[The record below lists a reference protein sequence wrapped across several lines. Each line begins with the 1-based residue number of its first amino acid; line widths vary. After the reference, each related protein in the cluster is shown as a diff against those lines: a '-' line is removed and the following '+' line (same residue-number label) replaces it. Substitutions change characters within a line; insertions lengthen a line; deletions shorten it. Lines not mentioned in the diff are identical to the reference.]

1 MTRDEPVVPDPGGG
15 GLVRVRVDFA
25 YDGSDFSGWAAQPGL
40 RTVEQVLSEA
50 LATVLRAPEPVRLTV
65 AGRTDAG
72 VHARGQ
78 VCHADVDPLAFARL
92 PGRSDRTPVEAAVTR
107 LNGVLPPDVVVREVS
122 VAPDGFDAR
131 FSAVQRRYLYRICDR
146 AELADPL
153 RRRDTVVVRH
163 RLDVEAMHA
172 AAQGLLGLQDFAA
185 FCKKREGATTIRT
198 LLDYAWSRAED
209 GTLLARVEADAF
221 CHSMVRSLVG
231 AVLPVGE
238 GRQPVEWP
246 AQVLTTGRRDP
257 RVVVMPPHGLSLEA
271 VSYPPAG
278 EMAARARES
287 RAVRTVGESPRP
299 GGDPARGAS
308 AVQPR

>member
-40 RTVEQVLSEA
+40 RTVEEVLSGA
-50 LATVLRAPEPVRLTV
+50 LTTVLRAPEPVRLTV

-78 VCHADVDPLAFARL
+78 VCHADIDPLAFSRL

-122 VAPDGFDAR
+122 VAPEGFDAR
-131 FSAVQRRYLYRICDR
+131 FSAVQRRYLARICDR
-146 AELADPL
+146 PELADPL

-172 AAQGLLGLQDFAA
+172 AAQLLLGLKDFAA
-185 FCKKREGATTIRT
+185 FCKRREGATTIRT
-198 LLDYAWSRAED
+198 LLDYAWTRAED

-246 AQVLTTGRRDP
+246 AQVLTAGQRDP
-257 RVVVMPPHGLSLEA
+257 RVVVMPPHGLSLEE
-271 VSYPPAG
+271 VSYPPAP
-278 EMAARARES
+278 ELAARAREA
-287 RAVRTVGESPRP
+287 RAVRTVDATS
-299 GGDPARGAS
+299 DPAGAS
-308 AVQPR
+308 PAR

>member
-25 YDGSDFSGWAAQPGL
+25 YDGTEFSGWAAQPGL
-40 RTVEQVLSEA
+40 RTVEQVLAEA

-78 VCHADVDPLAFARL
+78 VCHADVDPVAFARL

-107 LNGVLPPDVVVREVS
+107 LNGVLPPDVVVRT
-122 VAPDGFDAR
+122 VALAPPGFDAR

-146 AELADPL
+146 PELADPL
-153 RRRDTVVVRH
+153 RRRDTVTVRH
-163 RLDVEAMHA
+163 RLDVAAMHE
-172 AAQGLLGLQDFAA
+172 AAQRLLGLQDFAA

-198 LLDYAWSRAED
+198 LLDYGWTRDAD
-209 GTLLARVEADAF
+209 GTILARVEADAF

-231 AVLPVGE
+231 AVVPVGE
-238 GRQPVEWP
+238 GRRPVGWP
-246 AQVLTTGRRDP
+246 GEVLSARRRDP
-257 RVVVMPPHGLSLEA
+257 RVVVMPPHGLSLEE
-271 VSYPPAG
+271 VSYPSDG
-278 EMAARARES
+278 ELATRAAEA
-287 RAVRTVGESPRP
+287 RAVRTVAET
-299 GGDPARGAS
+299 AQGAIE
-308 AVQPR
+308 AQPR